1 MGFYTP
7 SGNIREH
14 LDFEKQKIEK
24 GKKMPLYKVVNVV
37 LGEEIGVIHWRGGW
51 RQYVFQAYPKI
62 DMSRSCNKEINNFID
77 KLMEKWKNKKIKD
90 D

>member
-14 LDFEKQKIEK
+14 LDFEKQPIEK